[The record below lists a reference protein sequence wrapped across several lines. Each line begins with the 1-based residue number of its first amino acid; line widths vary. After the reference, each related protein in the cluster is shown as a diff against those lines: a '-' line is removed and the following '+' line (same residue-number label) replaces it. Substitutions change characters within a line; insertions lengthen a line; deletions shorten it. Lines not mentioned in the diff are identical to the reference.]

1 VTLVDI
7 VSNSSGMRMVDED
20 GNEEK
25 LRLLPPAT
33 TAELATL
40 EAEIPCPIPLHIR
53 DLLAVTRGFYNGPL
67 ESFEFA
73 GLSSGFG
80 MEEIFPHALSLAH
93 DGYGNYWVAD
103 LHPDS
108 SDWAPIYFAC
118 HDPPVIV
125 FQSPTLEHFVS
136 EFLRSGNPSHESE
149 LDTVHETAT
158 MKIWRENPGAIPAAA
173 ARESSDSSLAA
184 FASTLDDS
192 YLVVDLRHARVG
204 DGFSWGRFGPRTNI
218 VRNDRDPVFAYK
230 TKSRWQR
237 LLGR

>member
-1 VTLVDI
+1 MTLVDI
-7 VSNSSGMRMVDED
+7 VTNSSDMRMVDED

-33 TAELATL
+33 TAELAKL
-40 EAEIPCPIPLHIR
+40 EAEIPCPIPSHIR

-67 ESFEFA
+67 ESFDFA
-73 GLSSGFG
+73 GLPSGFG
-80 MEEIFPHALSLAH
+80 IEEIFPHALSLAH
-93 DGYGNYWVAD
+93 DGYGNYWMAD
-103 LHPDS
+103 LDADS

-136 EFLRSGNPSHESE
+136 EFLRFANPPHESE
-149 LDTVHETAT
+149 LDSVHEIAT
-158 MKIWRENPGAIPAAA
+158 TKIWQENPGAIPAAA
-173 ARESSDSSLAA
+173 ARKSSDSSLAS

-192 YLVVDLRHARVG
+192 YLVVDLRHPRAG

-218 VRNDRDPVFAYK
+218 VRSGRDPVFAYK
-230 TKSRWQR
+230 AKSLWQR
-237 LLGR
+237 LLGH

>member
-1 VTLVDI
+1 MTLVDI
-7 VSNSSGMRMVDED
+7 IKNSSGMGMVDEE

-40 EAEIPCPIPLHIR
+40 EAEIPCPIPSQIR
-53 DLLAVTRGFYNGPL
+53 DILAVARGFDNGPL
-67 ESFEFA
+67 ESFDFA
-73 GLSSGFG
+73 GISSAVG
-80 MEEIFPHALSLAH
+80 MEEIFPHSLALAH

-108 SDWAPIYFAC
+108 SDWGPIYFAC

-136 EFLRSGNPSHESE
+136 EFLRFANPPHESE
-149 LDTVHETAT
+149 LDSVHEMAT
-158 MKIWRENPGAIPAAA
+158 KKIWRENPGAIPAAT
-173 ARESSDSSLAA
+173 ARKSSDSSLAT

-192 YLVVDLRHARVG
+192 YLIVDLRHARVG

-218 VRNDRDPVFAYK
+218 VRSGRDPVFAYK
-230 TKSRWQR
+230 AKSWWQQ